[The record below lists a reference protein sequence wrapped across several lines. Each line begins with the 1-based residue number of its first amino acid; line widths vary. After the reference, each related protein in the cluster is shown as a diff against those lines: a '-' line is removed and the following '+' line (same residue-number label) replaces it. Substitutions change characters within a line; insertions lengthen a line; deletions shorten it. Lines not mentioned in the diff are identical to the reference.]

1 MSERAKFQL
10 LHAKSG
16 FALLAAAAIAL
27 LALIPAPAIAGSA
40 QDAEPCALSAPERH
54 IVAEVKDGE
63 TLTLTDGTVVRLI
76 GAKAP
81 AAPLSFRGDHPWPL
95 VAEAREALAGL
106 AQGVEVELRFGGT
119 RSDRHGRMLAQ
130 VFAIKGD
137 RSVWLQGEL
146 IAKGLARVYSFPDNH
161 ACVGALLAR
170 EAEARAK
177 RLGVW
182 GNSAYRIL
190 DAENVERLSRLTRS
204 YQLVEG
210 VVAAVGEGK
219 SRLYLN
225 FAKDWRSD
233 FTVAL
238 ARKDSDA
245 FKAEGLDVNSL
256 AGKRLRVRG
265 WIEWRNGPMIEVT
278 HLEQIEVLGG
288 AGAPATKEQETPPNG
303 MAL

>member
-1 MSERAKFQL
+1 MSEGYGQL
-10 LHAKSG
+10 RLVLGAVLVVSSMIVTASADAG
-16 FALLAAAAIAL
+16 
-27 LALIPAPAIAGSA
+27 PASA
-40 QDAEPCALSAPERH
+40 AEPCALSAPERH
-54 IVAEVKDGE
+54 VVAEVKDGE
-63 TLTLTDGTVVRLI
+63 TLILTDGTAVRLI

-95 VAEAREALAGL
+95 VEEAKTALGAM
-106 AQGVEVELRFGGT
+106 AQGAEVELRFGGT

-130 VFAIKGD
+130 VFAVKGNE
-137 RSVWLQGEL
+137 RLWLQGEL
-146 IAKGLARVYSFPDNH
+146 VGKGLARVYSFPDNH

-170 EAEARAK
+170 EAEARAQ

-204 YQLVEG
+204 FQLVEG

-233 FTVAL
+233 FTIAV
-238 ARKDSDA
+238 ARKDGDA
-245 FKAEGLDVNSL
+245 LRAEGLDLKSL

-265 WIEWRNGPMIEVT
+265 WVEWRNGPMIEVT
-278 HLEQIEVLGG
+278 HLDQIELLGD
-288 AGAPATKEQETPPNG
+288 AGAPAPEAPEAPRASGT
-303 MAL
+303 AL